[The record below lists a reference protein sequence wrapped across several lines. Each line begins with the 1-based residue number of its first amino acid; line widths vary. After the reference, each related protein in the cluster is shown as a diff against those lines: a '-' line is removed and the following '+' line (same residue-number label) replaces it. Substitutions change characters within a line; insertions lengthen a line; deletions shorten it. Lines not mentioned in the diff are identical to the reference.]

1 MIQAMVY
8 LAMGH
13 QQMVLTAITV
23 FEVTG
28 PRVTEVEVTECNIV
42 VDFTATGPKPIA
54 TELEVMESE
63 VTETEAME
71 PKPMGLTAMEPK
83 PTGLTAMEPKPME
96 LTLME
101 PTAMELKPTELKAM
115 EPKPMGP

>member
-28 PRVTEVEVTECNIV
+28 PRATEVEVTECNIV

-54 TELEVMESE
+54 TGLIPTEPEVMESE

-83 PTGLTAMEPKPME
+83 PTELTAMEPKPMGPRAME
-96 LTLME
+96 PKLTE
-101 PTAMELKPTELKAM
+101 PTAMELKPTE
-115 EPKPMGP
+115 